1 MSSMTGT
8 GTPRPTDARTARARR
23 TALVLGLVAAAVF
36 AGFIVF
42 TAMTR

>member
-1 MSSMTGT
+1 MTVT
-8 GTPRPTDARTARARR
+8 GTPRSHVDARIARARR
-23 TALVLGLVAAAVF
+23 SALVLGLIAVAVF